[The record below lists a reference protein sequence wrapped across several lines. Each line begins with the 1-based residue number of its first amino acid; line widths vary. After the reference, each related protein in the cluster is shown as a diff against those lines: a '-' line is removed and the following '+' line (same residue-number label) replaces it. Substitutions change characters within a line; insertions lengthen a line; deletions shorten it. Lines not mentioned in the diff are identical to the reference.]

1 MSAAAMKKKAQEAK
15 AASAG
20 LAALSA
26 DERNSVIRAIARQI
40 RSDAERILA
49 ANRADLRDAEAAGLS
64 AAMLG
69 RLRLDAKK
77 IAGMVEGLETIAS
90 LPDPLGRELEQI
102 VRPNGLKIR
111 KVSVPLGV
119 ILIIYESR
127 PNVTADCAGLC
138 LKSGN
143 AVILRGG
150 KEAIRSNAA
159 IHRSILETIKKRGLH
174 PGAVTFVES
183 TDRADVGHLLGFS
196 GEIDVVIP
204 RGGPSLIRAVAEKS
218 RIPVLKHLDGI
229 CHTYVDR
236 EADPAMAVRICEN
249 AKAQNPGVCNAMETL
264 LVDRPIASKFLPF
277 LAQRMKARGVEL
289 RGCPETRK
297 ILKGIKPATE
307 KDWNTEYL
315 DLILSIK
322 VVNGVEEAAEHIRR
336 HGSKHSD
343 AIVSENAQTRARFVA
358 RVDSACVFE
367 NCSTRFN
374 DGGEFG
380 MGAEMGISTDK
391 LHARGP
397 VGLRELTTYQYI
409 VSGRGQIRE

>member
-1 MSAAAMKKKAQEAK
+1 MSAEAMKKKAQEAK
-15 AASAG
+15 LASI
-20 LAALSA
+20 ALGCLSTE
-26 DERNSVIRAIARQI
+26 ERNAVIRAMARQI
-40 RSDAERILA
+40 RSDAEHILS
-49 ANRADLRDAEAAGLS
+49 ANREDLRAAESEGLK

-77 IAGMVEGLETIAS
+77 IAGMVEGLETIAA
-90 LPDPLGRELEQI
+90 LPDPLGRELERI

-111 KVSVPLGV
+111 KISVPLGV
-119 ILIIYESR
+119 ILIIFESR

-138 LKSGN
+138 VKSGN

-150 KEAIRSNAA
+150 KEAVRSNAA
-159 IHRSILETIKKRGLH
+159 IHASLVTALKKRGVL
-174 PGAVTFVES
+174 PGAVTFIES
-183 TDRADVGHLLGFS
+183 TDRRDVEHLLGFA

-204 RGGPSLIRAVAEKS
+204 RGGPSLIKTVASKS

-236 EADPAMAVRICEN
+236 DADPAMAVRICEN

-264 LVDRPIASKFLPF
+264 LVDRPMAAKFLPF

-297 ILKGIKPATE
+297 VLKGIKAATE
-307 KDWNTEYL
+307 KDWDTEYL
-315 DLILSIK
+315 DLILSVK
-322 VVNGVEEAAEHIRR
+322 VVNGVEEAAEHIRK

-343 AIVSENAQTRARFVA
+343 AIVSENASTRARFA
-358 RVDSACVFE
+358 SAIDSACVFE

-397 VGLRELTTYQYI
+397 VGLRELTTYHYI

>member
-1 MSAAAMKKKAQEAK
+1 MSLELMKKKALAAK
-15 AASAG
+15 AASAS
-20 LAALSA
+20 LASLSA
-26 DERNSVIRAIARQI
+26 EERNAAIRAMARQV
-40 RSDAERILA
+40 REDEAKILT
-49 ANRADLRDAEAAGLS
+49 ANRADMRVAEGSGLS

-69 RLRLDAKK
+69 RLKLDAAKV
-77 IAGMVEGLETIAS
+77 ASMVKGLEAIAA
-90 LPDPLGRELEQI
+90 LPDPLGRELETI
-102 VRPNGLKIR
+102 TRPNGLKIR
-111 KVSVPLGV
+111 KISVPLGV
-119 ILIIYESR
+119 ILIIFESR

-138 LKSGN
+138 VKSGN

-150 KEAIRSNAA
+150 REAIHSNTA
-159 IHRSILETIKKRGLH
+159 IHASIATALKKRGISAS
-174 PGAVTFVES
+174 AVEFVES
-183 TDRADVGHLLGFS
+183 TDRKDVEHLLGCS
-196 GEIDVVIP
+196 SEIDVVIP
-204 RGGPSLIRAVAEKS
+204 RGGPSLIKTVAEKS

-236 EADPAMAVRICEN
+236 DADPAMAVRICEN

-264 LVDRPIASKFLPF
+264 LVDRPAAAKFLPF

-297 ILKGIKPATE
+297 VLKGIKAATE
-307 KDWNTEYL
+307 QDWKTEYL
-315 DLILSIK
+315 DLILAVR
-322 VVNGVEEAAEHIRR
+322 VVNGVEEAAAHIRKY
-336 HGSKHSD
+336 GSKHSD
-343 AIVSENAQTRARFVA
+343 AIVSENASTRARFA
-358 RVDSACVFE
+358 AAIDSACVFE

-409 VSGRGQIRE
+409 VKGHGQIRE

>member
-1 MSAAAMKKKAQEAK
+1 MRRQASGAK
-15 AASAG
+15 AASSA
-20 LAALSA
+20 LASLSTE
-26 DERNSVIRAIARQI
+26 ERNDAIRAMAKQI
-40 RSDAERILA
+40 RLDAGRILA
-49 ANRADLRDAEAAGLS
+49 ANRLDLRDAEAAGLT
-64 AAMLG
+64 AAMLA
-69 RLRLDAKK
+69 RLRLDDKK
-77 IAGMVEGLETIAS
+77 ISGMVSGLETIAA
-90 LPDPLGRELEQI
+90 LPDPLGRELEKI
-102 VRPNGLKIR
+102 VRPNGLRIR

-138 LKSGN
+138 VKSGN

-150 KEAIRSNAA
+150 KEAVRSNAA
-159 IHRSILETIKKRGLH
+159 VHASILTALKKRGI
-174 PGAVTFVES
+174 PSGAVTFIAS
-183 TDRADVGHLLGFS
+183 TDRKDVEHLLGLS

-229 CHTYVDR
+229 CHTYIDR
-236 EADPAMAVRICEN
+236 DADLAMAVRICEN

-264 LVDRPIASKFLPF
+264 LVDRPVAAKFLPL

-289 RGCPETRK
+289 RGCAETRK
-297 ILKGIKPATE
+297 VLKGIKAATE
-307 KDWNTEYL
+307 KDWGTEYL
-315 DLILSIK
+315 DLILSVK
-322 VVNGVEEAAEHIRR
+322 VVNGVEDATRHIRR
-336 HGSKHSD
+336 YGSKHSD
-343 AIVSENAQTRARFVA
+343 AIVSDNASTRARFVSA
-358 RVDSACVFE
+358 VDSACVFE

>member
-1 MSAAAMKKKAQEAK
+1 MSLAAMRQKALAAKGASAA
-15 AASAG
+15 
-20 LAALSA
+20 LACLSTE
-26 DERNSVIRAIARQI
+26 ERNAVIRAMARQI
-40 RSDAERILA
+40 RLDAEKILA
-49 ANRADLRDAEAAGLS
+49 ANRSDLREAEAVGLTK
-64 AAMLG
+64 AMLG
-69 RLRLDAKK
+69 RLKLDAKK
-77 IAGMVEGLETIAS
+77 LDGMVEGLETIAA
-90 LPDPLGRELEQI
+90 LPDPLGRELERT

-119 ILIIYESR
+119 ILIIFESR

-138 LKSGN
+138 VKSGN

-150 KEAIRSNAA
+150 REAIRSNTA
-159 IHRSILETIKKRGLH
+159 IHDSIVTALKKRGVD
-174 PGAVTFVES
+174 PGAVSFVES
-183 TDRADVGHLLGFS
+183 TDRKDVEHLLGFS

-204 RGGPSLIRAVAEKS
+204 RGGPSLIRTVAEKS
-218 RIPVLKHLDGI
+218 KIPVLKHLDGI

-236 EADPAMAVRICEN
+236 DADPAMAVRICEN

-264 LVDRPIASKFLPF
+264 LVDRPIAKKFLPF

-297 ILKGIKPATE
+297 VLKGIKAATE
-307 KDWNTEYL
+307 KDWSTEYL
-315 DLILSIK
+315 DLILAVR
-322 VVNGVEEAAEHIRR
+322 VVNGVEEAAAHIRR
-336 HGSKHSD
+336 YGSKHSD
-343 AIVSENAQTRARFVA
+343 AIVSENASTRARFA
-358 RVDSACVFE
+358 AAIDSACVFE

>member
-1 MSAAAMKKKAQEAK
+1 MSLSLMKKKAAAAK
-15 AASAG
+15 AASAS
-20 LAALSA
+20 LASLSVE
-26 DERNSVIRAIARQI
+26 ERNSAIRAMARQI
-40 RSDAERILA
+40 REDSDRILT
-49 ANRADLRDAEAAGLS
+49 ANRADMREAEEARLS

-69 RLRLDAKK
+69 RLRLDAQK
-77 IAGMVEGLETIAS
+77 IVGMVKGLETIAA
-90 LPDPLGRELEQI
+90 LPDPLGRELETI
-102 VRPNGLKIR
+102 TRPNGLKIR
-111 KVSVPLGV
+111 KISVPIGV
-119 ILIIYESR
+119 ILIIFESR

-138 LKSGN
+138 VKSGN

-150 KEAIRSNAA
+150 REAIRSNTA
-159 IHRSILETIKKRGLH
+159 IHASISAALKKRGIS
-174 PGAVTFVES
+174 PSAVEFIES
-183 TDRADVGHLLGFS
+183 TDRKDVEHLLSLAGD
-196 GEIDVVIP
+196 IDVVIP
-204 RGGPSLIRAVAEKS
+204 RGGPSLMKTVTEKS
-218 RIPVLKHLDGI
+218 KIPVLKHLDGI

-236 EADPAMAVRICEN
+236 DADPAMAVRICEN

-264 LVDRPIASKFLPF
+264 LVDRPAAAKFLPF

-297 ILKGIKPATE
+297 ILKGIKSATE
-307 KDWNTEYL
+307 QDWKTEYL
-315 DLILSIK
+315 DLVLSIR
-322 VVNGVEEAAEHIRR
+322 VVNGVEAAAAHIRKY
-336 HGSKHSD
+336 GSKHSD
-343 AIVSENAQTRARFVA
+343 AIVSENASTRARFA
-358 RVDSACVFE
+358 SAIDSACVFE

>member
-1 MSAAAMKKKAQEAK
+1 MSAVLMQKKAREAK
-15 AASAG
+15 RASAS
-20 LAALSA
+20 LACLSV
-26 DERNSVIRAIARQI
+26 DERNSAIRAMARQI
-40 RSDAERILA
+40 RADEARILA
-49 ANRADLRDAEAAGLS
+49 ANRLDMREAESAGLT

-69 RLRLDAKK
+69 RLKLDVTKV
-77 IAGMVEGLETIAS
+77 AGMIAGLETIAA
-90 LPDPLGRELEQI
+90 LPDPLGRELETTT
-102 VRPNGLKIR
+102 RPNGLRIR
-111 KVSVPLGV
+111 KISVPLGV

-138 LKSGN
+138 VKSGN

-150 KEAIRSNAA
+150 KEAIHSNAA
-159 IHRSILETIKKRGLH
+159 IHASLVTALKKRGVD
-174 PGAVTFVES
+174 PGAVTFVDS
-183 TDRADVGHLLGFS
+183 TDRKDVEHLLGFS

-204 RGGPSLIRAVAEKS
+204 RGGPSLIRTVAEKS

-236 EADPAMAVRICEN
+236 DADPAMAVRICEN

-264 LVDRPIASKFLPF
+264 LVDRPAAAKFLPF

-297 ILKGIKPATE
+297 VLKGIKSATE
-307 KDWNTEYL
+307 KDWSTEYL
-315 DLILSIK
+315 DLILAVK

-336 HGSKHSD
+336 YGSKHSD
-343 AIVSENAQTRARFVA
+343 AIVSENAATRARFA
-358 RVDSACVFE
+358 AAIDSACVFE